1 MFIREVGYYR
11 LGVQVPSSP
20 PQTQYIVYYLV
31 EYHNMLCFF
40 VDFLLIKYTSYFHF
54 DKYLYGLIA
63 INSYTKHDESM
74 FINRMILYDLH

>member
-1 MFIREVGYYR
+1 
-11 LGVQVPSSP
+11 
-20 PQTQYIVYYLV
+20 
-31 EYHNMLCFF
+31 MLCFF